1 MTETMQRLDA
11 MFGVADRTDWATPPA
26 FFAGLDKEFGFT
38 LDVAASPHNA
48 KCARYFTREDDGIHQ
63 DWSGEVCWCNPPY
76 GREIPKWVRKAAE
89 EARRGVTT
97 VMLIP
102 ARTDTSWWHDYIDG
116 KAEVRFVRGRITF
129 VGAEHPAPFPSAV
142 VIFRPEVAS

>member
-1 MTETMQRLDA
+1 MSKTMQRQAA

-38 LDVAASPHNA
+38 LDVAASPHNT
-48 KCARYFTREDDGIHQ
+48 KCERYFTRDDDGIHQ

-76 GREIPKWVRKAAE
+76 GPEIRKWVHKAAQ
-89 EARRGVTT
+89 EADRGVTV

-102 ARTDTSWWHDYIDG
+102 ARVDTSWWHDHIEG

-129 VGAEHPAPFPSAV
+129 VGAEHPAPFPSAI
-142 VIFRPEVAS
+142 VIFRGDQP